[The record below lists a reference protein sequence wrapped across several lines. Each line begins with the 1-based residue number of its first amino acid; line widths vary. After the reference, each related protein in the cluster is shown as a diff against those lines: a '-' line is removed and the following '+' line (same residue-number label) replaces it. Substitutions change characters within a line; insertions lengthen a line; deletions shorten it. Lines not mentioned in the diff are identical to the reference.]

1 MPLNDLGTQI
11 IDYRKKQNITQ
22 AQLAIE
28 MGVSQVTIAN
38 WECGRFRPKGEA
50 LEKVKKL
57 LNLDV
62 PDIDTSDL
70 NLMAKICKYFTAEEI
85 PLLGKVVERLRKKQ
99 I

>member
-1 MPLNDLGTQI
+1 MPLDNLGTQI

-38 WECGRFRPKGEA
+38 WEFGRFRPKGEA
-50 LEKVKKL
+50 LEKLKKL
-57 LNLDV
+57 MDPDI

-85 PLLGKVVERLRKKQ
+85 PLLGKMVERLTKKQ

>member
-1 MPLNDLGTQI
+1 MEPDI
-11 IDYRKKQNITQ
+11 
-22 AQLAIE
+22 
-28 MGVSQVTIAN
+28 
-38 WECGRFRPKGEA
+38 
-50 LEKVKKL
+50 
-57 LNLDV
+57 